1 MNIPVVVAVV
11 EFVVDTSLLLPP
23 LDDSTT
29 SSTETVVHKRQ
40 IAKMTIII
48 IFDFLDVLPIICNM
62 HLSFKEIGK

>member
-1 MNIPVVVAVV
+1 MKIPVMVAVV

-40 IAKMTIII
+40 IAKMTTIT
-48 IFDFLDVLPIICNM
+48 IFDFVDVLSII
-62 HLSFKEIGK
+62 

>member
-11 EFVVDTSLLLPP
+11 EFVVDTFLLLAP

-40 IAKMTIII
+40 IVKMTTIT
-48 IFDFLDVLPIICNM
+48 IFDFVDVLSII
-62 HLSFKEIGK
+62 